1 MCPPSEC
8 LVLEVRVVLS
18 LVAAV
23 GYTGKRFASADR
35 KGEIRLWDP
44 TKGQQQGQPLTAHK
58 QWVTSLAWE
67 PLHRNSAGERLASS
81 SKDAL
86 IKVKYIYPLVIAL
99 VGAKAYIV
107 RARGSS
113 RYVVTRLVRRC
124 CAPCAD
130 HNGQKER
137 STIPRNT
144 NFELACIV
152 SITLS
157 ESVPCRFVVGQ
168 IWNTRTGR
176 CEVTLSGHADS
187 VEKIIWGGEGLLYSA
202 SRDRTIKVGM
212 DNLAGAF
219 IFYFR

>member
-1 MCPPSEC
+1 MSFARHGRRTVSHTWCVVAMPFTPQLPVTLPPFDNLFLCPLILEAGGACEAFCIPYRAVVKRAQCALSEC

-86 IKVKYIYPLVIAL
+86 IKVKF
-99 VGAKAYIV
+99 
-107 RARGSS
+107 S
-113 RYVVTRLVRRC
+113 
-124 CAPCAD
+124 
-130 HNGQKER
+130 
-137 STIPRNT
+137 
-144 NFELACIV
+144 
-152 SITLS
+152 
-157 ESVPCRFVVGQ
+157 
-168 IWNTRTGR
+168 
-176 CEVTLSGHADS
+176 
-187 VEKIIWGGEGLLYSA
+187 LL
-202 SRDRTIKVGM
+202 
-212 DNLAGAF
+212 
-219 IFYFR
+219 